1 MSGLGLVLTIAK
13 NALAA
18 QRYGIDV
25 TGHNIANVNTPG
37 YSRQNPVYE
46 AIEPA
51 PYGGVLLGRGV
62 DIDQV
67 LRVSD
72 QFIENQLM
80 QRKSSMLSSKEMEH
94 YINVLEGLFNE
105 NSESNISNMLA
116 DFWNSW
122 HDIANNPSG
131 ASERIALYEHS
142 ISMSEQFNTLN
153 ADLTQIERDL
163 TNAVSV
169 GIDEINQLT
178 NEIAQINGKIVGM
191 EATNIANDL
200 RDQRNNLVSEL
211 SEYLDVKAFEQSN
224 GSLRLVAAR
233 GCILVTAA
241 SSYDL
246 ELGGDSGDRVKWQGS
261 GDPPTTVD
269 ITDYIIKGKLG
280 GWLDMRDEV
289 IAKYKLDLDVLA
301 KEFIWAV
308 NQQHSQ
314 GVGLQL
320 FSSSVTGTYKTGS
333 SGLLETLTY
342 GNKIDYTKDF
352 KMWTYDSGSTSPV
365 PVDIDMAIS
374 SADPNYTHANTVFL
388 VADTTYTIEVT
399 QGGEVGTDAIQ
410 FEWSE
415 TKGTF
420 GTGTLAVGA
429 TTAILDDATSQLE
442 FSAGELIA
450 GNTLKIN
457 TLADKSAAPVVMT
470 PTETANS
477 ILDTY
482 KFTVASGSGGE
493 IGTDPIQIGWSNSIT
508 SGTFTLDAAATPVD
522 VDGMTLTFTSGYLF
536 AGDVFTIATDEDGAP
551 TADLLPEWHWTLD
564 SFVDQFNRQ
573 TPRVTASKT
582 SANALT
588 FTPYTA
594 GTDRELTTFSYSGGA
609 TASNT
614 TVTVNNYDML
624 TTSTPADTPF
634 TVTQIGA
641 VENSGIAGG
650 GTLNSVTVNPG
661 DENDLTDSGT
671 CTFTYDIASTH
682 WIVTSVPA
690 AYSDSNGNDIGGGVA
705 GFDFDLTAVDSVEIA
720 VVTAGAVVDGTVV
733 TFDINPDN
741 WRVSNVPAAYTLA
754 SDTDIGGDNDGF
766 GIDLNDDGS
775 SDITVSFATALTAD
789 GIVEFDIAAAT
800 GTYSFGFSDDEAQD
814 SGLMA
819 ALGINTFLDGRSAG
833 SIGTNSQIQNKDY
846 IAAAQ
851 IDANTGD
858 LAVGDNTNALA
869 LIDLQYTSSNIA
881 QWTCSRGSA
890 KSSANT
896 TATLED
902 YYHSTVGSIGI
913 KSASIS
919 RSSTFNEMMVNK
931 LSETRDS
938 ISAVSLDEEMTNLIK
953 FQHAFAAA
961 AKLIS
966 VADEMLNT
974 LLSVK

>member
-46 AIEPA
+46 AMEPV

-153 ADLTQIERDL
+153 ADLTQLERDL

-224 GSLRLVAAR
+224 GSLTLVAAR

-365 PVDIDMAIS
+365 PVAIDMGIS
-374 SADPNYTHANTVFL
+374 GADPDYTDINTVFF
-388 VADTTYTIEVT
+388 VVDTTYTIEVT
-399 QGGEVGTDAIQ
+399 QGGTVGTDKIQ
-410 FEWSE
+410 FEWSQ
-415 TKGTF
+415 TGGTS

-429 TTAILDDATSQLE
+429 TTAILDDGTSQLE

-457 TLADKSAAPVVMT
+457 TVAGGIPSPVVMI

-477 ILDTY
+477 VSDTY
-482 KFTVASGSGGE
+482 TFTVTTGGT
-493 IGTDPIQIGWSNSIT
+493 IDTDIPVIAWSNSVT
-508 SGTFTLDAAATPVD
+508 SGTISITASGNYTA
-522 VDGMTLTFTSGYLF
+522 DGMDLNFASGTLVV
-536 AGDVFTIATDEDGAP
+536 GDVFTITTDADGAP
-551 TADLLPEWHWTLD
+551 TANLLSEWHWTLD

-582 SANALT
+582 SANALK

-594 GTDRELTTFSYSGGA
+594 GTDRELTNIDYSGGV
-609 TASNT
+609 TAANT
-614 TVTVNNYDML
+614 TMAVNNYGVL
-624 TTSTPADTPF
+624 TADSTGFKIERD
-634 TVTQIGA
+634 
-641 VENSGIAGG
+641 
-650 GTLNSVTVNPG
+650 
-661 DENDLTDSGT
+661 
-671 CTFTYDIASTH
+671 
-682 WIVTSVPA
+682 
-690 AYSDSNGNDIGGGVA
+690 GGVWSITNRPGYLTA
-705 GFDFDLTAVDSVEIA
+705 ALISTEVDDDDGFGVDFDN
-720 VVTAGAVVDGTVV
+720 DGTV
-733 TFDINPDN
+733 DM
-741 WRVSNVPAAYTLA
+741 
-754 SDTDIGGDNDGF
+754 
-766 GIDLNDDGS
+766 
-775 SDITVSFATALTAD
+775 TVSFATTVSVD
-789 GIVEFDIAAAT
+789 GYVEFDIAAAA

-919 RSSTFNEMMVNK
+919 RSSTFNEVMVNK
-931 LSETRDS
+931 LSEIRDS

-966 VADEMLNT
+966 VSDEMLNT